1 MTRAPDMTKTT
12 PIRRRRHLRTNYDA
26 LTQLSMRQKLITSTK
41 YQEYQ
46 ANAGKPNPALSPLGA
61 AQQIRQFGSKAN
73 PPLKS
78 P

>member
-12 PIRRRRHLRTNYDA
+12 PIHRRRLLRSHHDA
-26 LTQLSMRQKLITSTK
+26 LTQLSMRQELITPTK
-41 YQEYQ
+41 YHAYQ
-46 ANAGKPNPALSPLGA
+46 PNAGKADPALSPLGA
-61 AQQIRQFGSKAN
+61 AQQVRQFGSKAN